1 MGMGSFLNW
10 RHSMVTCEL
19 FLCGSCDVQTLL
31 SYPFRSRGRKA
42 SMWGLRERP
51 VQPTPPPHQAG
62 PGRDPSVVWHPWY
75 LPVTMK
81 MLHTHA
87 LSSRDALW
95 WDFKIPLFFRVS
107 PENAIFPRCS
117 TRGRL
122 NYADLHVPQHA
133 TVVSVGC
140 THACHAAAF
149 SLLIYDMEVRMG
161 FSFSSI
167 PSAHGRMAFP
177 KIRSLPSEPKGVG
190 YTGLPKFKLLA
201 KTGKRGSWV
210 GFLSLLSFSGRDIGG
225 RFELWG
231 ILLKYR
237 ERGS

>member
-1 MGMGSFLNW
+1 MAA
-10 RHSMVTCEL
+10 VTCKHCFRTPSGAGGGRPPCEAFEKGQFSPHL
-19 FLCGSCDVQTLL
+19 LLTKLDLAETLQ
-31 SYPFRSRGRKA
+31 S
-42 SMWGLRERP
+42 
-51 VQPTPPPHQAG
+51 
-62 PGRDPSVVWHPWY
+62 VWHPWY

-167 PSAHGRMAFP
+167 PSAHERMAFP

-190 YTGLPKFKLLA
+190 CTDLPKFKLLA
-201 KTGKRGSWV
+201 MTGKRGSWV